1 MDHCTRLGLADV
13 GAFLEQQPAFARS
26 GGSNFVLV
34 LGRCL
39 QWEFSAAL
47 PAVPQFRR
55 VWLLGIETNCA
66 GRSFSVPYPT
76 GLHATSREQLELQQT
91 ALRSSA
97 DAPREHLACFV
108 GTLQDGRNRMRT
120 RMAEVC
126 DAAGTP
132 RCVRGDSADTAL
144 MGACDFCLQPHG
156 DSRTRKSIW
165 DGLLQGCV
173 PVLFEES
180 VLDDYRHYLAG
191 DELARRCRRS
201 PRDTCSDL
209 TARACSQVVLTPEHM
224 RNGSFLDA
232 LAAVPR
238 QRLAAMRRRAADAMP
253 RYVYGGAGFAGGD
266 AVDHALRGVWAE
278 LRTPATAFSRH
289 LDRMS
294 SAQRFRRHV
303 DVRPSRAACA
313 MARLADDRTTVNWWS
328 AGGPHGRW
336 PTG

>member
-1 MDHCTRLGLADV
+1 MCGSRQVDHCTRLGLADV

-201 PRDTCSDL
+201 PRDPCSDTDRARL
-209 TARACSQVVLTPEHM
+209 LAGGSDARAYAQRELPRRAGGGAAAAPRRHAPAC
-224 RNGSFLDA
+224 RRRD
-232 LAAVPR
+232 AAVR
-238 QRLAAMRRRAADAMP
+238 VRRSGLCGRRRGGPCATGGLGGAADAGHCLLAAP
-253 RYVYGGAGFAGGD
+253 GP
-266 AVDHALRGVWAE
+266 HE
-278 LRTPATAFSRH
+278 
-289 LDRMS
+289 
-294 SAQRFRRHV
+294 Q
-303 DVRPSRAACA
+303 RAALPQ
-313 MARLADDRTTVNWWS
+313 AR
-328 AGGPHGRW
+328 
-336 PTG
+336 